1 MSFGDGD
8 LHKRVDEL
16 ENAYKL
22 LQADFDIT
30 RERWMMRGA
39 YIAKQRERIKAL
51 ESLVKDMYAEWCAT
65 VDDYYAGNID
75 GYYERMAELG
85 IEVGE

>member
-16 ENAYKL
+16 ENAYRL

-39 YIAKQRERIKAL
+39 YIAKQRERIEAL
-51 ESLVKDMYAEWCAT
+51 EELALDLHADLMEYGCTPNAHRASYRPRFEA
-65 VDDYYAGNID
+65 
-75 GYYERMAELG
+75 LG
-85 IEVGE
+85 IEVDE

>member
-39 YIAKQRERIKAL
+39 YIAKQRERVEAL
-51 ESLVKDMYAEWCAT
+51 EELVRDLWPRASFTMSPENRRGWRERIEALGLE
-65 VDDYYAGNID
+65 VD
-75 GYYERMAELG
+75 E
-85 IEVGE
+85 